1 MIIRHKKIWFGLSGL
16 AVGISVVATVAF
28 GLNLGIDFTGGSLLE
43 LTFTQTRP
51 NSQAVVDALSA
62 LDLSAVAQ
70 PIGEQGM
77 ILRFKEVD
85 EATHQSILQT
95 LRNTFLLEAGQ
106 GAEVFEELRFES
118 IGPTIGQELK
128 TKTMWAIGII
138 AVAIILYITW
148 AFRKVSQPV
157 ASWKYGLVAVI
168 ALFHDVMITVGVFAL
183 LGQFYNIEVNASF
196 IAALLTILGYSVNDT
211 IVVFDRTRENLLK
224 NDNDDFEAV
233 VEKSV
238 KEVITRSI
246 NASLTVLLVL
256 FAILLLGG
264 ATIREFALALI
275 IGISAGSYSS
285 LFLASPLLVALE
297 KWRHRA

>member
-16 AVGISVVATVAF
+16 AVGISVVATVMF

-95 LRNTFLLEAGQ
+95 LRNTFLLETGQ

-128 TKTMWAIGII
+128 TKTVWAIGII
-138 AVAIILYITW
+138 ALAIILYITW